1 MSKIYFILLLLFLLV
16 PGGVSARTWFV
27 EVDDSGDFS
36 DLQSASDAAASG
48 DTIKVGV
55 GRFGEPAWSE
65 CLGDNLFTIM
75 AIGEGSIVI
84 IGEGDGQ
91 SIIGPEE
98 PWNGDLPSRTG
109 IAAVG
114 WCETTNLV
122 IKGIQFENLTHAVH
136 CEFALNKDKELNK
149 DLSTGTSLTVDDCT
163 FRENNLG
170 LFLDANVNRISN
182 CLNSSTLLGGKFIA
196 NYMGAPV
203 REIYIQDCHSELTNR
218 ATRHVAVGGEL
229 LRITGCVFDG
239 GNGLMSEAISS
250 SSNRFELINSRISG
264 DRFGLTFYGD
274 DLYVNGCEFFNL
286 KKGIWFPSHDYYME
300 IENTNFSDILVSSIS
315 YGPTARGGI
324 VRNCNLDKGAQYT
337 ISHTPSKKESE
348 SSEKDQEEYHNIDM
362 SNNWWGTTDPDSI
375 GAWIEDGMD
384 DEEWPYYIV
393 WRPFLDGTVSAEEK
407 SLNDIK
413 AFFR

>member
-1 MSKIYFILLLLFLLV
+1 MSKTYLILLLLFLLI

-27 EVDDSGDFS
+27 EVDGSGDFS

-48 DTIKVGV
+48 DTIKVGA

-98 PWNGDLPSRTG
+98 PWNGDLPFRAG

-114 WCETTNLV
+114 WCETTNLE

-136 CEFALNKDKELNK
+136 CEFALNKDKELIK
-149 DLSTGTSLTVDDCT
+149 DLRSETSLTIEDCT

-170 LFLDANVNRISN
+170 LFLDATVNRISN
-182 CLNSSTLLGGKFIA
+182 CSNISTLLGAKFIA
-196 NYMGAPV
+196 TYMGAPV
-203 REIYIQDCHSELTNR
+203 REIDIQDCQSEFTNIF
-218 ATRHVAVGGEL
+218 TKHIAVGGEL
-229 LRITGCVFDG
+229 LRISGCVFDG
-239 GNGLMSEAISS
+239 GGVNQGEGLGVVSS
-250 SSNRFELINSRISG
+250 RFELINSRISG
-264 DRFGLTFYGD
+264 DRFGLNFYGS
-274 DLYVNGCEFFNL
+274 DLYVNGCEFSNL
-286 KKGIWFPSHDYYME
+286 KKGIWFPDNDYYME

-315 YGPTARGGI
+315 YSPTTRGGFI
-324 VRNCNLDKGAQYT
+324 RNCNLDKGAQYT

-348 SSEKDQEEYHNIDM
+348 PNEKDQEEYYTIDM
-362 SNNWWGTTDPDSI
+362 TNNYWGTTDPDSI
-375 GAWIEDGMD
+375 RAWIEDGMD
-384 DEEWPYYIV
+384 DEEWPYFIV
-393 WRPFLDGTVSAEEK
+393 WRPFLDGMVSAEEK
-407 SLNDIK
+407 SFDGIK
-413 AFFR
+413 ALFR

>member
-1 MSKIYFILLLLFLLV
+1 LFLLI
-16 PGGVSARTWFV
+16 PEGVSARTWFV

-98 PWNGDLPSRTG
+98 PWSAQLPFRAG

-114 WCETTNLV
+114 WCETTNLE

-149 DLSTGTSLTVDDCT
+149 DLRSETSLTIEDCT
-163 FRENNLG
+163 FQENYLG
-170 LFLDANVNRISN
+170 LMLDANVNRISN
-182 CLNSSTLLGGKFIA
+182 CLNTSTLLGAKFIA

-203 REIYIQDCHSELTNR
+203 REINIQDCQSEFTNMH
-218 ATRHVAVGGEL
+218 TSHVGVSGDL
-229 LRITGCVFDG
+229 LRISGCVFDG
-239 GNGLMSEAISS
+239 GGVNQGQGLGINSS
-250 SSNRFELINSRISG
+250 RFELINSRISG
-264 DRFGLTFYGD
+264 DRFGLNFYGN
-274 DLYVNGCEFFNL
+274 DLYVNDCEFSNL
-286 KKGIWFPSHDYYME
+286 KKGIWFPSQEYYME

-315 YGPTARGGI
+315 YGPTTRGGF
-324 VRNCNLDKGAQYT
+324 VRNCNLEKGAQYT
-337 ISHTPSKKESE
+337 VSHTPSKNKSE
-348 SSEKDQEEYHNIDM
+348 SGKNDQAEYYNIDM
-362 SNNWWGTTDPDSI
+362 SNNWWGTADPDSI
-375 GAWIEDGMD
+375 QAWIEDGMD
-384 DEEWPYYIV
+384 DEDWPYYIV
-393 WRPFLDGTVSAEEK
+393 WRPFLDETVPAEEK
-407 SLNDIK
+407 SLDNIK
-413 AFFR
+413 ALFR